1 MAPSAPMELLDCVAF
16 LLVDGERFL
25 VERRREDK
33 VVDPGAVAIPG
44 GHLEPG
50 ESPLEALHRELHEEL
65 GVTTANPQFICTLL
79 NPSEE
84 FRKLEYYAIHEWTG
98 EIENNEA
105 EALLWLSLDN
115 FDGLDLAVDR
125 VALAEY
131 IRVIGNR

>member
-16 LLVDGERFL
+16 LLVDGECFL

>member
-50 ESPLEALHRELHEEL
+50 DYEYSEEEARGIKAKLSEL
-65 GVTTANPQFICTLL
+65 G
-79 NPSEE
+79 
-84 FRKLEYYAIHEWTG
+84 Y
-98 EIENNEA
+98 IE
-105 EALLWLSLDN
+105 
-115 FDGLDLAVDR
+115 
-125 VALAEY
+125 
-131 IRVIGNR
+131 